1 MTDNC
6 MWFLI
11 GWALGAI
18 VGRCAKWLNRDL
30 GEKRDEAERGN
41 HEE

>member
-18 VGRCAKWLNRDL
+18 VGRCAKWLARDRKERKEH
-30 GEKRDEAERGN
+30 GEQSKVD
-41 HEE
+41 

>member
-11 GWALGAI
+11 GWVLGAFI
-18 VGRCAKWLNRDL
+18 GRCAKWLARDKK
-30 GEKRDEAERGN
+30 EREDEDTI
-41 HEE
+41 